1 MPRKLM
7 EEPPLMQ
14 EDNQL
19 SAIGAV
25 EQRIATLSEQIVRA
39 EAAVQQ
45 WTDANASLSRSAAEA
60 RAKNQGMGRNFLG
73 GLLGTKFRGAMR
85 SAAAASNA
93 SIAKEVAEKRANI
106 AEGKRSAQELLRHL
120 KAQLAEAKH
129 ELKALTAKPHS
140 QARIKTVKAKSA
152 SASLDLL
159 QKLKQAHDSGLLTEA
174 EYEEKRKR
182 LVSEL

>member
-73 GLLGTKFRGAMR
+73 GLLG
-85 SAAAASNA
+85 AAAASNA